1 MRVFGDRA
9 PVPGSAYRNNRA
21 VAERSAGSA
30 QGAER
35 QGDQDPL
42 AVLHPDGAFEV
53 QQALHPCQSSQSK
66 RRMNLLNRVLSKE
79 IDKTGR
85 IGAMVVG
92 TILVAASLYIYL
104 NPALTAGNQAA
115 PTTVSAALAPA

>member
-1 MRVFGDRA
+1 
-9 PVPGSAYRNNRA
+9 
-21 VAERSAGSA
+21 
-30 QGAER
+30 
-35 QGDQDPL
+35 
-42 AVLHPDGAFEV
+42 
-53 QQALHPCQSSQSK
+53 
-66 RRMNLLNRVLSKE
+66 MNLLNRVLSKE

-115 PTTVSAALAPA
+115 PTTVSAALAPAIGVPTNNPQAVAALPTFMPPDVPTAKGM